1 MPILTEW
8 RGTNC
13 IPVRISERRNA
24 MEQHLKILGI
34 LNIVFGGLGICG
46 ALVILLVFG
55 IPAGLVVADGDPD
68 AAGTLSI
75 LGVVGGFIFFLAA
88 IFSVPALVAGIGLLK
103 YREWARIWTIVA
115 SVLHLINIP
124 FGTALGVYGLWV
136 MFKDETVS
144 LIKARIPA

>member
-1 MPILTEW
+1 
-8 RGTNC
+8 
-13 IPVRISERRNA
+13 

-46 ALVILLVFG
+46 ALVILFVFG

-75 LGVVGGFIFFLAA
+75 LGVVGGFIFLLAT
-88 IFSVPALVAGIGLLK
+88 IFSVPALIAGIGLLK

-144 LIKARIPA
+144 LIKAV

>member
-1 MPILTEW
+1 
-8 RGTNC
+8 
-13 IPVRISERRNA
+13 

-34 LNIVFGGLGICG
+34 LNIIFGGLGICG

-68 AAGTLSI
+68 AAATLSI
-75 LGVVGGFIFFLAA
+75 FGVVGGFIFFLAA

-124 FGTALGVYGLWV
+124 FGTALAVYGLWV
-136 MFKDETVS
+136 MFNDETVT
-144 LIKARIPA
+144 LIKARNPA

>member
-1 MPILTEW
+1 
-8 RGTNC
+8 
-13 IPVRISERRNA
+13 

-34 LNIVFGGLGICG
+34 LNIVFGGLGLCG
-46 ALVILLVFG
+46 ALVVLLVFG

-75 LGVVGGFIFFLAA
+75 FGVIGGFVVLLAA
-88 IFSVPALVAGIGLLK
+88 IFSVPALVAGFGLMK

-115 SVLHLINIP
+115 SVLHLLNIP

-136 MFKDETVS
+136 MFKDQTVTLS
-144 LIKARIPA
+144 KARNPA

>member
-1 MPILTEW
+1 
-8 RGTNC
+8 
-13 IPVRISERRNA
+13 

-34 LNIVFGGLGICG
+34 LNIIFGGLGICG

-68 AAGTLSI
+68 AAGTVSI

-88 IFSVPALVAGIGLLK
+88 IFSVPALVAGIGILT
-103 YREWARIWTIVA
+103 YREWARTWTIVA

-124 FGTALGVYGLWV
+124 FGTALAVYGLWV
-136 MFKDETVS
+136 MFKDETAT
-144 LIKARIPA
+144 LIKAGNPGYPQR

>member
-1 MPILTEW
+1 
-8 RGTNC
+8 
-13 IPVRISERRNA
+13 

-34 LNIVFGGLGICG
+34 LNVIFGGLGICG
-46 ALVILLVFG
+46 ALIVLLIFG

-88 IFSVPALVAGIGLLK
+88 IFSVPAIVAGIGLLK
-103 YREWARIWTIVA
+103 YKEWARVWAIVA

-124 FGTALGVYGLWV
+124 FGTALGVYGFWV
-136 MFKDETVS
+136 MFNDETAT
-144 LIKARIPA
+144 LIKART

>member
-1 MPILTEW
+1 
-8 RGTNC
+8 
-13 IPVRISERRNA
+13 

-34 LNIVFGGLGICG
+34 LNIVFGGLGICA

-75 LGVVGGFIFFLAA
+75 FGVVGGFIFLLAA

-124 FGTALGVYGLWV
+124 FGTALAVYGLWV
-136 MFKDETVS
+136 MFQSETLT
-144 LIKARIPA
+144 LIKARNPA